1 MLKIFYEQNY
11 NWQSIVYDEHTVLC
25 YLFGRAS
32 KEYAAITK
40 VFAEIQLR
48 DPDFNPRSYFDF
60 GSGVGTG
67 TWAAA
72 ELWKKSL
79 YEYFVVDQSRA
90 MNDLAELILRDG
102 RDTKNMTLKNVYY
115 RQFLPESD
123 EVSSVYLVF
132 LITMNTSNCF
142 FSIL

>member
-1 MLKIFYEQNY
+1 M
-11 NWQSIVYDEHTVLC
+11 C

-32 KEYAAITK
+32 KEYAVITK
-40 VFAEIQLR
+40 VLAEIQLR

-72 ELWKKSL
+72 EFWKKSL
-79 YEYFVVDQSRA
+79 YEYFVVDQCRE
-90 MNDLAELILRDG
+90 MNDLSELILRG
-102 RDTKNMTLKNVYY
+102 GIDTKNMTLKNVYY

-123 EVSSVYLVF
+123 EVGSIYLA
-132 LITMNTSNCF
+132 LLNRKK
-142 FSIL
+142 L